1 MTAIDVQH
9 LHKRYGAKVAVD
21 DVSFEV
27 EEGEIFGVLGP
38 NGAGK
43 TTTVECVEGLRRPDG
58 GTVRVFGLDPRR
70 DRDELRQL
78 VGVQLQESQQPDK
91 LTVKEA
97 IELYRSFYEA
107 PADAAVLLERLGL
120 SGAWRTRYKKLSG
133 GQKQRLSIALALI
146 GQPRVAVLDELTT
159 GLDPAARRDAWA
171 LVEDLRRQGIT
182 VLLVTHFMEEAER
195 LCDRVAV
202 IDAGRVV
209 AVGNPATLTD
219 RLGGERRVSFR
230 PSAPF
235 DDRLLLRLPE
245 VAGVSRHG
253 DIVAVTGAGD
263 VVSAIASTLAAN
275 GVVAH
280 QLQVGQPNL
289 EDVFVALTR
298 HAAGAADNPAETFT
312 EKEEQFS

>member
-1 MTAIDVQH
+1 MNAVDVQH

-21 DVSFEV
+21 DVSFVV

-58 GTVRVFGLDPRR
+58 GTVRVLGLDPRR
-70 DRDELRQL
+70 DRDELRQQ
-78 VGVQLQESQQPDK
+78 VGVQLQESQLPDK

-97 IELYRSFYEA
+97 IELYRSFYKA
-107 PADAAVLLERLGL
+107 PADAAALVERLGL

-146 GQPRVAVLDELTT
+146 GRPRVAVLDELTT

-171 LVEDLRRQGIT
+171 LVEDMRTQGIT

-209 AVGNPATLTD
+209 AVGSPAMLTE

-230 PSAPF
+230 PSGPF
-235 DDRLLLRLPE
+235 DERLLLRLPE
-245 VAGVSRHG
+245 VAGVTRLG
-253 DIVAVTGAGD
+253 DVVAVTGAGD
-263 VVSAIASTLAAN
+263 IVSAVASALAAN
-275 GVVAH
+275 GVSAR
-280 QLQVGQPNL
+280 QLQVDQPNL

-298 HAAGAADNPAETFT
+298 HGASTAGNSAETPT